1 MAQAWLAGLKD
12 ADTPAGTPEK
22 LTLILPLN
30 PFSGLALMVLTPVFH
45 GATVRLAG
53 DAESV

>member
-30 PFSGLALMVLTPVFH
+30 PFSGVAVMVLTPVAP
-45 GATVRLAG
+45 GATVSVAG
-53 DAESV
+53 DAASV